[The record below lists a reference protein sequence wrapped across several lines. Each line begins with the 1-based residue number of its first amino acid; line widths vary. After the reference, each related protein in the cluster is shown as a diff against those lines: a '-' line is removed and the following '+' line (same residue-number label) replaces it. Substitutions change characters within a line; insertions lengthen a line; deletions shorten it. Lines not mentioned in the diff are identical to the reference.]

1 MRLDYSRLDHV
12 VLASPDEQA
21 RDDEIFR
28 PIFGREQNAS
38 SRRNDVADAHHVSTC
53 VRYALVGF
61 VDAGSTHPPGWTA
74 HERQASV
81 CSTSS
86 PLSRHSTGPARGR
99 RPTSERERCSPVSAR
114 SPTRSGSPLRIRRNS
129 QRTTS
134 RAASR
139 TRLASSRPLYPH
151 VAYEG
156 KGNGI
161 MGD

>member
-61 VDAGSTHPPGWTA
+61 VTRDQRILRAGPRMNARHQSVPHRHP
-74 HERQASV
+74 
-81 CSTSS
+81 
-86 PLSRHSTGPARGR
+86 
-99 RPTSERERCSPVSAR
+99 
-114 SPTRSGSPLRIRRNS
+114 
-129 QRTTS
+129 
-134 RAASR
+134 
-139 TRLASSRPLYPH
+139 
-151 VAYEG
+151 
-156 KGNGI
+156 
-161 MGD
+161 